1 MRDVN
6 ESSFNLLANPG
17 DWAIAQGMA
26 WNGDAYEFA
35 GKQNWRLPP
44 ALTPADA
51 RAALMASSPVVLDAF
66 GAIARITADGHGV
79 ESLDGDTWVPITDIS
94 NTALAPKVGR
104 FVAMALGGARLALLA
119 SDGTNSFLELFD
131 LRGRWGLDT
140 PENPAV
146 PLTLDPTGPA
156 LAVAPDG
163 PIYVLVQGGLAIY
176 EGGPIQEF
184 VALDDIR
191 FAPIAPNPNPLRRT
205 TLIANRPSGAALA
218 MAIDATRVAI
228 LADQGSGP
236 QTLILFDRA
245 TGVWSAMPVSATDA
259 TPLPYMTDV
268 ALLQDGLVAL
278 MAPGGT
284 ATAPFDC
291 AVVTPA
297 PPQGITLAA
306 NRYPML
312 SQSAPRF
319 AAIPGPD
326 VHYLSTTE
334 HPDIPEPRPLL
345 PLPYPAYL
353 TVGALGAFGMTGNDP
368 DRVWHRLYVEASLP
382 AGTSLALWARAAEQ
396 PVDAGD
402 RAALVATIMRA
413 PLGTVRIDPAAAL
426 AIATA
431 HTADLPAPTAT
442 LMAALTAAPVHLQP
456 MPVAVPLA
464 SELPF
469 HPGLAALAGY
479 PGGLFELLLQRTGGT
494 NRRLVGAFFDLI
506 AVATGDGRHSPC
518 LRAIRVYGP
527 RFSYQDQYLPALF
540 HQISL
545 SDEADQS
552 PSPSAA
558 DFRERL
564 LANLEGILTPI
575 ENRVAAAE
583 YLIDPYATPAAM
595 LPWLGSYLGRTV
607 DTGWPEARRRR
618 YIAAAGRQLRERGTY
633 RGVCLAVDIA
643 TDGAVARGEVV
654 LLETHR
660 LRRTDAT
667 ILGIPLGGRNVLT
680 QFGVPSGNSI
690 VGDTLVLSP
699 ERALEVFALLA
710 PSAASGADAAAAT
723 RFLDEYADKVQV
735 AAILQGPNAA
745 ALEPIVSAVLK
756 TELPAQLAFDIVFTD
771 QRFILGLSP
780 LLDVDTFLD
789 PPVPPAPLTLDQSV
803 VGRDAVV
810 RDPAAL
816 RQ

>member
-1 MRDVN
+1 MYDIN
-6 ESSFNLLANPG
+6 NSSFLLLAGPG
-17 DWAIAQGMA
+17 DWPVARGMA
-26 WNGDAYEFA
+26 WNGGAYELA
-35 GKQNWRLPP
+35 GNQNWRLPP
-44 ALTPADA
+44 ALTPASA
-51 RAALMASSPVVLDAF
+51 RAALAATSPVVLDVF
-66 GAIARITADGHGV
+66 GAVARITADGSGI
-79 ESLDGDTWVPITDIS
+79 ESLDGNTWVRITDLS

-119 SDGTNSFLELFD
+119 SDGSNSFLELFD

-146 PLTLDPTGPA
+146 ALTLDPTGTA
-156 LAVAPDG
+156 LAVVPDG

-176 EGGPIQEF
+176 EGGPIEEF
-184 VALDDIR
+184 VALEDIR
-191 FAPIAPNPNPLRRT
+191 FTPVAANPNTLRQAA
-205 TLIANRPSGAALA
+205 LIANRPGGAALA
-218 MAIDATRVAI
+218 MAVDGSRVAI
-228 LADQGSGP
+228 LSDEGSAP
-236 QTLILFDRA
+236 QTLALLDRA
-245 TGVWSAMPVSATDA
+245 SGVWSAMPVTATDGTA
-259 TPLPYMTDV
+259 LPYMTDV
-268 ALLQDGLVAL
+268 ALLPDGLVAL

-284 ATAPFDC
+284 ASAPFDC
-291 AVVTPA
+291 AVVTPV
-297 PPQGITLAA
+297 PPQGVTLAP

-312 SQSAPRF
+312 SQLEPRF

-326 VHYLSTTE
+326 VHYLSATG
-334 HPDIPEPRPLL
+334 PRQLL

-353 TVGALGAFGMTGNDP
+353 TIGALGAFGLTGNDP
-368 DRVWHRLYVEASLP
+368 DRVWHRLYAEANLP

-396 PVDAGD
+396 PVEAED
-402 RAALVATIMRA
+402 RAALVAMIIHA
-413 PLGTVRIDPAAAL
+413 PPGTVRIDPAAAA
-426 AIATA
+426 AIAAA
-431 HTADLPAPTAT
+431 HAAEVPAPTAT
-442 LMAALTAAPVHLQP
+442 LTAALTAAPMHLQP
-456 MPVAVPLA
+456 VPVAVPLA

-469 HPGLAALAGY
+469 HPGLAAIAGH
-479 PGGLFELLLQRTGGT
+479 PGGLFELLLQRTGGE
-494 NRRLVGAFFDLI
+494 NRRLTGAFLDLV
-506 AVATGDGRHSPC
+506 AVTTGDGRHSPC

-545 SDEADQS
+545 PDEADQS
-552 PSPSAA
+552 ASPSPP

-583 YLIDPYATPAAM
+583 YLIDAYAAPAAM

-607 DTGWPEARRRR
+607 DPGWPEARRRR
-618 YIAAAGRQLRERGTY
+618 YIAAAGHQLRQRGTY

-680 QFGVPSGNSI
+680 QFGVPAGNSI

-710 PSAASGADAAAAT
+710 PSAATGADAAAAM
-723 RFLDEYADKVQV
+723 RFVDEYADRVQV

-745 ALEPIVSAVLK
+745 ALQPVVSAVLK
-756 TELPAQLAFDIVFTD
+756 AELPAQLAFEIVFAD
-771 QRFILGLSP
+771 RRFILGLSP

-789 PPVPPAPLTLDQSV
+789 PPAPPAPMTLDQSV

>member
-1 MRDVN
+1 M
-6 ESSFNLLANPG
+6 
-17 DWAIAQGMA
+17 
-26 WNGDAYEFA
+26 
-35 GKQNWRLPP
+35 
-44 ALTPADA
+44 
-51 RAALMASSPVVLDAF
+51 
-66 GAIARITADGHGV
+66 
-79 ESLDGDTWVPITDIS
+79 
-94 NTALAPKVGR
+94 
-104 FVAMALGGARLALLA
+104 
-119 SDGTNSFLELFD
+119 
-131 LRGRWGLDT
+131 
-140 PENPAV
+140 
-146 PLTLDPTGPA
+146 PLTLDPNGTA

-163 PIYVLVQGGLAIY
+163 PIYVLVQGGVAIY

-184 VALDDIR
+184 LALEDIR
-191 FAPIAPNPNPLRRT
+191 FAPVAPNPNPLRRT
-205 TLIANRPSGAALA
+205 ALIANRPGGAALA

-228 LADQGSGP
+228 LSDPGSRP
-236 QTLILFDRA
+236 QTLALLDRA
-245 TGVWSAMPVSATDA
+245 SGTWSAMPVTATDG

-268 ALLQDGLVAL
+268 ALLPDGLVAL

-291 AVVTPA
+291 AVVTLA
-297 PPQGITLAA
+297 PPQGVTLAP

-312 SQSAPRF
+312 SQSVPRF

-326 VHYLSTTE
+326 VHYLSATG
-334 HPDIPEPRPLL
+334 PRQLL

-353 TVGALGAFGMTGNDP
+353 TVGVLGVFGLTGNDP
-368 DRVWHRLYVEASLP
+368 DCVWHRLYAEANLP

-396 PVDAGD
+396 PVEAGD
-402 RAALVATIMRA
+402 QAALIAAIVHA
-413 PLGTVRIDPAAAL
+413 PPGTFRIDAAVAAA
-426 AIATA
+426 IAAA
-431 HTADLPAPTAT
+431 HPADVPTPTAT
-442 LMAALTAAPVHLQP
+442 LISALAAAPVHLQP
-456 MPVAVPLA
+456 VPVSVPLA

-469 HPGLAALAGY
+469 HPGLAALAGH
-479 PGGLFELLLQRTGGT
+479 PGGLLEILLQRTGGA
-494 NRRLVGAFFDLI
+494 NRRLTGAFLDLV

-527 RFSYQDQYLPALF
+527 RFAYQDRYLPALF

-545 SDEADQS
+545 PDEADQS
-552 PSPSAA
+552 PSPSPA

-583 YLIDPYATPAAM
+583 YLIDPYSAPAVM
-595 LPWLGSYLGRTV
+595 LPWLGTFLGRTI
-607 DTGWPEARRRR
+607 DPGWPEARRRR
-618 YIAAAGRQLRERGTY
+618 YIATAGRQLRQRGTY

-710 PSAASGADAAAAT
+710 PSAASGADAAAAA

-745 ALEPIVSAVLK
+745 ALQPVVSAVLK
-756 TELPAQLAFDIVFTD
+756 AELPAQLAFEIVFAD

-780 LLDVDTFLD
+780 LLEVDTFLD
-789 PPVPPAPLTLDQSV
+789 PPVPPAPLALDQSV